1 MNSNRLA
8 LFLCLG
14 VFGMLLILALAFY
27 QERIL
32 NLDMAFQCFL
42 ILKSGSLEIQSGR
55 FGAAATQVWPWAAQ
69 AIGLPLKGVLIAYS
83 LGHVVWPAVLAWFC
97 WKIGQWRW
105 SLAIG
110 LVATLMTTHTFFW
123 LSEMPQ
129 GLVFLCAVFAWLQ
142 SKGAMNAFRWW
153 HWPLWLGS
161 IITAFYFHPLVL
173 YAAAFLSLFF
183 ALDRSKPRSWAFM
196 HLSVLAIFIGLT
208 ILKYKILKLDWY
220 DAAAIKRQE
229 AFGRLWPHWIDL
241 ESNHKF
247 LEWSMADYWL
257 LWLVLLAN
265 VAYFIWKQNWIKAG
279 LVAGWSFGFVLLVNV
294 PFYEAVGQQF
304 YMENLYLPLAV
315 FAAIPFVFEVLST
328 QTKNDRLATNGAI
341 ALGILFAINLLRI
354 GQAQQI
360 WAAKL
365 HWEQAYLQSTANFP
379 KRKLVLADK
388 DVPMDVLK
396 MSWGSPYEFLMLSS
410 LENPDS
416 ARCIII
422 SDDANKFDP
431 QLAEPRLFLGSF
443 KNYPFEDLPQRYFRI
458 RDTLGYV
465 RVGRE

>member
-1 MNSNRLA
+1 
-8 LFLCLG
+8 
-14 VFGMLLILALAFY
+14 
-27 QERIL
+27 
-32 NLDMAFQCFL
+32 
-42 ILKSGSLEIQSGR
+42 
-55 FGAAATQVWPWAAQ
+55 
-69 AIGLPLKGVLIAYS
+69 
-83 LGHVVWPAVLAWFC
+83 
-97 WKIGQWRW
+97 
-105 SLAIG
+105 
-110 LVATLMTTHTFFW
+110 
-123 LSEMPQ
+123 
-129 GLVFLCAVFAWLQ
+129 
-142 SKGAMNAFRWW
+142 
-153 HWPLWLGS
+153 
-161 IITAFYFHPLVL
+161 
-173 YAAAFLSLFF
+173 
-183 ALDRSKPRSWAFM
+183 
-196 HLSVLAIFIGLT
+196 
-208 ILKYKILKLDWY
+208 
-220 DAAAIKRQE
+220 
-229 AFGRLWPHWIDL
+229 
-241 ESNHKF
+241 
-247 LEWSMADYWL
+247 MADYWL